1 MNEDHQK
8 IDQLMARL
16 RVLTKRQEAFGK
28 EIDLIKHELNK
39 LKAKTDYPVNSPPI
53 VEAVEHQPLS
63 VPVPAVDLKTTFRE
77 EPQVKIPTATAS
89 SGGLEKYIGE
99 NLFSKLGIAI
109 IVIGVGIGAKFAI
122 DNDLVS
128 PVLRVILGYLV
139 GFGLLGFAVKLKSAY
154 HAYSAVLISGAMAI
168 FYFMTYISHGF
179 YGFLP
184 GVLAF
189 GLMVAV
195 TGMTVMAAIYYKE
208 QVIAIIGQVGAYAIP
223 FLLSDGSD
231 DMQTFFTYM
240 AIINVGILFVA
251 FKQYWKAMYL
261 SAFVLTWVLFSGWCA
276 FGYDARDEFVMAFS
290 FNTLFFLL
298 FYLTFLAY
306 KLVRKEKY
314 QLLDVFLLL
323 INSFIFFGLG
333 YFMWEQHPS
342 NGKYLGLFA
351 ILNGVLH
358 LMVGVLIYINEKA
371 DRNILLLVAGLV
383 ILFFTLAVPI
393 QLDGS
398 WVTLIWMGEAVLL
411 FSIGRLRKT
420 PIYEKIA
427 YPLLC
432 LAFLSLMEDWNTT
445 YSASLSAAYDSFTP
459 ILNIGFYTTFLCA
472 VGYGAVQWINSQKK
486 YPSAFS
492 GGSIWFLAAQYMI
505 PTLLLITAY
514 NTFGQE
520 IGQYWNYKIK
530 ALDTANDGVLQSY
543 DYNHF
548 AITWRLIYSL
558 TFLSIL
564 ALLNYSIFKSKG
576 LALVNIALNALI
588 VLIFLGL
595 GLSTLGELWE
605 SYFQPADY
613 PKGRIYLWIRY
624 LSIFTLAT
632 VVYTTYIYAKRGFV
646 DEKWQP
652 MLILAFHLTTLW
664 LLSSEWLTWGATL
677 GLGASYK
684 LGLSILWGTYSL
696 LLIILGIWK
705 NKAYLRIAAIG
716 LFGLTLLKLFFY
728 DIAHL
733 GTLPK
738 TVVFIALG
746 ILVLIISFLYNKYRL
761 VLFGEEPEPPVEV

>member
-8 IDQLMARL
+8 IDQLLARL
-16 RVLTKRQEAFGK
+16 QVLTQRQEAFSK

-39 LKAKTDYPVNSPPI
+39 LKAKTDYPVNTPPV
-53 VEAVEHQPLS
+53 VESQPFS
-63 VPVPAVDLKTTFRE
+63 IPVPATKVKTTFRE
-77 EPQVKIPTATAS
+77 EPKVKIPRTKSS

-128 PVLRVILGYLV
+128 PVVRVILGYLV

-154 HAYSAVLISGAMAI
+154 HAYSAVLMSGAMAI
-168 FYFMTYISHGF
+168 FYFMTYVSHDF

-184 GVLAF
+184 SILAF
-189 GLMVAV
+189 GMMVAV

-208 QVIAIIGQVGAYAIP
+208 QVIAIIGQVGAYAVP
-223 FLLSDGSD
+223 FFLSDGSD

-251 FKQYWKAMYL
+251 FKQYWKGMYF
-261 SAFVLTWVLFSGWCA
+261 SAFILTWLFFSAWC
-276 FGYDARDEFVMAFS
+276 FLGYDFQDEFVMAFS
-290 FNTLFFLL
+290 FNTIFFIL

-306 KLVRKEKY
+306 KLVRQEKY
-314 QLLDVFLLL
+314 QVMDVFLLL

-333 YFMWEQHPS
+333 YFMWEEHPT

-358 LMVGVLIYINEKA
+358 LMVGILIYLNEKA

-411 FSIGRLRKT
+411 FSIGRIRKT

-427 YPLLC
+427 YPLLL
-432 LAFLSLMEDWNTT
+432 LAFLSLMEDWNAS
-445 YSASLSAAYDSFTP
+445 YSASLSAAYSSFTP
-459 ILNIGFYTTFLCA
+459 LLNIGFYTSFLCA
-472 VGYGAVQWINSQKK
+472 VGYGAVQWVNSQKK

-492 GGSIWFLAAQYMI
+492 GDSIWLLAAQYMI
-505 PTLLLITAY
+505 PTLLLITSY

-520 IGQYWNYKIK
+520 ISQYWNYKIK

-543 DYNHF
+543 DYNNF
-548 AITWRLIYSL
+548 AIAWRLIYSL
-558 TFLSIL
+558 AFLSIL
-564 ALLNYSIFKSKG
+564 ALLNYNFFKSKG
-576 LALVNIALNALI
+576 LAQVNVALNTLI
-588 VLIFLGL
+588 VLVFLGL

-605 SYFQPADY
+605 SYFLAAAY
-613 PKGRIYLWIRY
+613 SKGTVYLWIRY
-624 LSIFTLAT
+624 LSIFALAA
-632 VVYTTYIYAKRGFV
+632 VVYTTYSYFKKAFI

-652 MLILAFHLTTLW
+652 MLTIAFHITLLW

-684 LGLSILWGTYSL
+684 LGLSILWGSYSL
-696 LLIILGIWK
+696 LLIVLGIWK

-746 ILVLIISFLYNKYRL
+746 ILLLIISFLYNKYRQA
-761 VLFGEEPEPPVEV
+761 LFGEELETSEEVEL

>member
-1 MNEDHQK
+1 MNADHQK

-16 RVLTKRQEAFGK
+16 RVLTERQDAFGK

-53 VEAVEHQPLS
+53 VEAVESKPLS
-63 VPVPAVDLKTTFRE
+63 IPVPAAAIKTTFRE
-77 EPQVKIPTATAS
+77 EPKVKKPRAASS

-128 PVLRVILGYLV
+128 PVMRVILGYLV

-231 DMQTFFTYM
+231 DMQTFFTYV

-261 SAFVLTWVLFSGWCA
+261 SAFVLTWLLFSGWCA

-333 YFMWEQHPS
+333 YFMWEEHPS

-351 ILNGVLH
+351 ILNGLLH
-358 LMVGVLIYINEKA
+358 LMVGVLIYLNEKA
-371 DRNILLLVAGLV
+371 DRNILLLVGGLV

-411 FSIGRLRKT
+411 FSIGRIRKT

-427 YPLLC
+427 YPLLG
-432 LAFLSLMEDWNTT
+432 LAFLSLLEDWNTT
-445 YSASLSAAYDSFTP
+445 YVASLSAAYDSFTP
-459 ILNIGFYTTFLCA
+459 LLNIGFYTSFLCA

-486 YPSAFS
+486 YPSVFS
-492 GGSIWFLAAQYMI
+492 GESIWFLAAQYMI
-505 PTLLLITAY
+505 PALLLITAY

-520 IGQYWNYKIK
+520 ISQYWNYKIK

-543 DYNHF
+543 DYNNF
-548 AITWRLIYSL
+548 AIAWRLIYSL
-558 TFLSIL
+558 AFLSIL

-576 LALVNIALNALI
+576 LALVNIALNTLI

-605 SYFQPADY
+605 SYFQSTDY

-738 TVVFIALG
+738 TIVFIALG
-746 ILVLIISFLYNKYRL
+746 ILLLIISFLYNKYRQA
-761 VLFGEEPEPPVEV
+761 LFGEDPEPPVEV